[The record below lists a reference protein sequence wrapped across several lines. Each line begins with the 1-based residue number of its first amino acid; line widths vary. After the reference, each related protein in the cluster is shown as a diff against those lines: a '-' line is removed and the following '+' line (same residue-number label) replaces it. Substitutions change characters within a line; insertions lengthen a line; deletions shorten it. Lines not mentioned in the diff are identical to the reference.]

1 MNVNQS
7 IFEQRLVVL
16 RHIAARYPCWVGR
29 NELSRVMS
37 GTSRTQ
43 QRTLKELVEAGA
55 DALVAGSYIFG
66 SENPTETIAKM
77 KRL

>member
-7 IFEQRLVVL
+7 IFEQRLAVL

-43 QRTLKELVEAGA
+43 QRTLKELVEAGYLER
-55 DALVAGSYIFG
+55 DDS
-66 SENPTETIAKM
+66 NPMGYKLIKGRFEEFQG
-77 KRL
+77 L